1 MQVPALSIEMIGVV
15 LLSVILS
22 MVLVAY
28 DRLLRKVQ
36 LVKQDEE
43 RYSKSA
49 SVKAEKII
57 DMARIRA
64 QKILDEANLTSRE
77 LQQELDKMVDDASKL
92 HMGEY
97 KEKIQNI
104 SNSIENKLQKGAE
117 EYGKILE
124 METIAAQKAVA
135 KKLEAEYKR
144 IEGELAEYREKRL
157 AEINDKLSVSIEV
170 GLKKAFGLEIGEK
183 INEDIARKA
192 IEEARN
198 SHVI

>member
-1 MQVPALSIEMIGVV
+1 M
-15 LLSVILS
+15 SVILAL
-22 MVLVAY
+22 VLVAY

-36 LVKQDEE
+36 LVRQDED

-49 SVKAEKII
+49 AAKAEKII
-57 DMARIRA
+57 NMARMRA
-64 QKILDEANLTSRE
+64 EKIMDEANLTSRE
-77 LQQELDKMVDDASKL
+77 LQKELDKMVDEASKS

-104 SNSIENKLQKGAE
+104 SNSIESKLQKGAD

-135 KKLEAEYKR
+135 KKLEEEYRR
-144 IEGELAEYREKRL
+144 IEAELANYREKRIV
-157 AEINDKLSVSIEV
+157 EIKDKLQVSLDA
-170 GLKKAFGLEIGEK
+170 GFKRAFGLEISEK
-183 INEDIARKA
+183 TNEDLVRKA

-198 SHVI
+198 RHVI

>member
-1 MQVPALSIEMIGVV
+1 M
-15 LLSVILS
+15 SVILS

-49 SVKAEKII
+49 SAKAEKII
-57 DMARIRA
+57 EMARIRA
-64 QKILDEANLTSRE
+64 EKILDEANLTSRE
-77 LQQELDKMVDDASKL
+77 LQQELDRMVDDASKS

-157 AEINDKLSVSIEV
+157 SEINDKLSVSIEE

-183 INEDIARKA
+183 INEDIVRKA